1 MRRKLNSFRFV
12 VAFIL
17 VASVVAHSAPMA
29 SAIIGG
35 KTDQTTKAI
44 VVGLYYEPIKP
55 LKTWC
60 SGVVI
65 APTWVLTAAH
75 CVFENGKIDP
85 YARFISVAT
94 TDGFSGITSAT
105 SPALSI
111 VVFPGYDEG
120 TNRGDIA
127 LIKVNDVFGGSLAS
141 IATDAE
147 VGNSESTFSTAMAVG
162 FGKISQSGPTS
173 TIGLEVPLTLWSQT
187 ECQKQWSY
195 FTSFFSGFICSQG
208 RTSAAV
214 CSGDSGGPLFVT
226 VSGQRKLA
234 GILSFGSAAGCGINL
249 SVHTRVNTYI
259 DFLRQYALGVPAVII
274 PDLPVAPSQPI
285 TDVELPTLPTFTA
298 SRPINLPKFSVSRIF
313 QLVLTGTNRCSIYVD
328 SAASLKGSP
337 MRIFIGRTSTKPIKI
352 VTLDEFGDAQFNSLY
367 SCASIRKNG
376 IYIARTDS
384 SVKTQAIE

>member
-1 MRRKLNSFRFV
+1 MSRLRIWFIAILLIVSTTVSTTQSRKV
-12 VAFIL
+12 
-17 VASVVAHSAPMA
+17 SAV
-29 SAIIGG
+29 IGG
-35 KTDQTTKAI
+35 KTDQTSKSI

-55 LKTWC
+55 WKTMC

-94 TDGFSGITSAT
+94 TDGFTGVTSAR

-162 FGKISQSGPTS
+162 FGRISQNGPTS
-173 TIGLEVPLTLWSQT
+173 TVGLEVPLTLWSQT
-187 ECQKQWSY
+187 ECQRQWSY
-195 FTSFFSGFICSQG
+195 AISYFSGFICSQG
-208 RTSAAV
+208 KTSAAV

-259 DFLRQYALGVPAVII
+259 DFLRQYALGSPVVII
-274 PDLPVAPSQPI
+274 PDLPVAPTQPI

-298 SRPINLPKFSVSRIF
+298 SRPINLPKFSISRIF
-313 QLVLTGTNRCSIYVD
+313 QLVLIGANRCSIYVD
-328 SAASLKGSP
+328 SATSLKGSP
-337 MRIFIGRTSTKPIKI
+337 VRIFLGRTSTKPIKM
-352 VTLDEFGDAQFNSLY
+352 VTLDEFGDAEFKSLY